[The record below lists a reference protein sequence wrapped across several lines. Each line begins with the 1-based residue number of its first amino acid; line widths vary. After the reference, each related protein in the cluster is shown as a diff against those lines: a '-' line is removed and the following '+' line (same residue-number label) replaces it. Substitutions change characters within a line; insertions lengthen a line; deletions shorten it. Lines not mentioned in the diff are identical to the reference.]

1 MIEKSINFFSKYT
14 CKIDVNIDN
23 KKKLIYFQQRPHFFA
38 MNKKIY
44 RYIEDNLDRQEL
56 YEKHI
61 SLFNI
66 AKKANQKLMLS

>member
-23 KKKLIYFQQRPHFFA
+23 KKKLIYFQ
-38 MNKKIY
+38 Y
-44 RYIEDNLDRQEL
+44 RQEL

-61 SLFNI
+61 SLFKI